1 MQVKRLTGH
10 SERLAWDGRVPRRS
24 HMVRH
29 HKLTMGAD
37 ELMNE
42 WLTVEFSDEA
52 RLQVVR

>member
-1 MQVKRLTGH
+1 
-10 SERLAWDGRVPRRS
+10 
-24 HMVRH
+24 MVRH